1 MAGDIKDAA
10 TTVAETT
17 RNLEDAVRG
26 AADAMETFSNAG
38 FKNSA
43 ILKDMNSS
51 FNSAETS
58 VGKFIGAL
66 TTGLSANTG
75 FTAALTGTLNALSNV
90 VGVAYESVK
99 AYDAMDSGLR
109 TFAKDQFQLAAGI
122 GATFEESEKF
132 AKSYRKIIEANSE
145 LSREGLYI
153 GSQDVKNVIG
163 VMQKAGITI
172 DQLGETTA
180 VTVGGLQEHQ
190 VSYAQTMAAQ
200 AEAMGMSVEAYST
213 KMATMVRKSGLSMQD
228 SMKLMAASQDIARNT
243 GLTVDEVTASLD
255 AATSGFQRMGTTID
269 FGRPILKGFA
279 DSLKDVGL
287 GVAQAGDLT
296 TAFSQSLL
304 KIVDSPAL
312 AYITSLKGGFGA
324 AAGGTGGVLAPS
336 IQMQS
341 QMMDQTPG
349 SQAELARNLSEGMR
363 ETLKSF
369 TGGDIIT
376 VKEAAASPELSTQ
389 FYTQQKMLGSTYGI
403 SDSATQNRVLEY
415 LSQLEDATY
424 AGDDETAKMLQ
435 KQIQEATTAND
446 KTMSLQEKMSQDI
459 EKSKMLIDEQVQLM
473 KVNLKTEFNEQNY
486 GGEWKKMYT
495 MLDKAG
501 GDVGA
506 SGGKYD
512 TQAKSYADL
521 NDAIKSAN
529 DRRAG
534 TAPDTGGAQMT
545 KSSVGDSATGGA
557 RPSPVSQP
565 MQVSIV
571 LIDKTGKNIGI
582 ESSSL
587 SAVVPA
593 VSDRP

>member
-1 MAGDIKDAA
+1 MADPTPTVSA
-10 TTVAETT
+10 TETT
-17 RNLEDAVRG
+17 RKFEDAVRG
-26 AADAMETFSNAG
+26 ASDAMETFSNAG
-38 FKNSA
+38 FKNST

-51 FNSAETS
+51 FNSAEAS
-58 VGKFIGAL
+58 VGNFIGAL

-190 VSYAQTMAAQ
+190 ISYAQTMAAQ
-200 AEAMGMSVEAYST
+200 AEAMGMSVEAYSG

-255 AATSGFQRMGTTID
+255 GATSSFQRMGTTID

-486 GGEWKKMYT
+486 GEEWKKMYT
-495 MLDKAG
+495 MLDTAG
-501 GDVGA
+501 GDVSA

-521 NDAIKSAN
+521 NDAIKKAN

-534 TAPDTGGAQMT
+534 TPPDTGGAQMT
-545 KSSVGDSATGGA
+545 KENVGDSATGGA

-587 SAVVPA
+587 NAVVPA
-593 VSDRP
+593 VK

>member
-1 MAGDIKDAA
+1 MADPTPTEK
-10 TTVAETT
+10 AEGTT
-17 RNLEDAVRG
+17 RKFEDAVRG
-26 AADAMETFSNAG
+26 AADGMETFSNAG

-58 VGKFIGAL
+58 VKNFIGAL
-66 TTGLSANTG
+66 TTGLSATPG
-75 FTAALTGTLNALSNV
+75 FTAALTETLGALSNV
-90 VGVAYESVK
+90 VGIAYESVR

-145 LSREGLYI
+145 LSRDGLYI
-153 GSQDVKNVIG
+153 GSQDVKNAIG
-163 VMQKAGITI
+163 IMQKAGITI
-172 DQLGETTA
+172 DALGETTA
-180 VTVGGLQEHQ
+180 RTMGLAKEHQ
-190 VSYAQTMAAQ
+190 VSYAQLMAAQ
-200 AEAMGMSVEAYST
+200 SEAMGMTIESYSA
-213 KMATMVRKSGLSMQD
+213 KMALMVRKSGLSMED

-255 AATSGFQRMGTTID
+255 GATSSFQRMGTTID

-279 DSLKDVGL
+279 DSLKEVGL
-287 GVAQAGDLT
+287 GVAQAGELT
-296 TAFSQSLL
+296 SAFSSSLL

-349 SQAELARNLSEGMR
+349 SQAELAKNLSEGMR

-376 VKEAAASPELSTQ
+376 VKEAAAAPELSTQ

-424 AGDDETAKMLQ
+424 AGDDETAKMLE
-435 KQIQEATTAND
+435 KQIQEATTSND

-473 KVNLKTEFNEQNY
+473 KINLKTEFNEENY

-495 MLDKAG
+495 MLDTAG
-501 GDVGA
+501 GDTGT
-506 SGGKYD
+506 SGGKYK
-512 TQAKSYADL
+512 TQAESYAKL
-521 NDAIKSAN
+521 NEAIKTAS
-529 DRRAG
+529 DRRDG
-534 TAPDTGGAQMT
+534 TAPDTSGAQMT
-545 KSSVGDSATGGA
+545 RDSVGDSSTGVA

-565 MQVSIV
+565 MQMSIV
-571 LIDKTGKNIGI
+571 LINKSGIDLGI
-582 ESSSL
+582 EGSQL
-587 SAVVPA
+587 SAVVPV
-593 VSDRP
+593 VSTRP